1 MESTS
6 SYQLKQGDEDYI
18 FSLTLLEP
26 NIRLSLEDSRGQIY
40 AKVFSVEDIKS
51 LDQIF
56 SNVQAAFDI
65 VESFDNILRNEK
77 VRVEEESDLIQ
88 VVLYIAP
95 EDREIKIS
103 LNKEEGENVQPRE
116 EKIITFDENQLVN
129 QVGENLDLNTA
140 NYETGGEL
148 ETFDINN
155 VDSNINVD
163 NKELLQNVVQ
173 QNVENVAT
181 NEAEGFNYEQYFKD
195 DNLAN
200 TQNEGEYNI
209 NLETNVDANINT
221 DVNINTD
228 ANINTDVNT
237 NINTDTNNITETNYF
252 QNTNEFTNIEYNTD
266 INTNI
271 PQIQPQATEN
281 ITKTET
287 YENYSENIPQTS
299 ELNINIQPKKPEI
312 KYSLPFISRADNE
325 EPTIPTQNVNY
336 SNQVINQTTTTTTNT
351 NINLPKKT
359 QYHEVSLTL
368 PKDKKNEEEELRI
381 NKLRGEQIHI
391 KNQHAQINSKI
402 LELTNLIN
410 SYKSKISLLQGQQSN
425 QSELN
430 SLRAENQQIKQ
441 QLMELNKLRS
451 EVAQAGLLRNQLSEL
466 DSLRQKAAQV
476 DAIKSQLS
484 ELNNLK
490 MKLSQ
495 LSGMKDRFTEL
506 NKLKEEL
513 ARLNQL
519 KSQTSQTQSM
529 TQNITQQT
537 ETKMTRSIIKGDI
550 IQNLAELEMI
560 TRKINHAN
568 NKITLNLLYKAT
580 ADTDSAMAFHEKC
593 DRAENSLVLIETDKG
608 KRFGG
613 YTSKNWRGDCID
625 KEDENAFLFSLDKM
639 TTYDSIEGEPA
650 IGCYPKF
657 GPIFLG
663 CQIRIYD
670 NAFKEGGTT
679 FEKGMNYE
687 TEEDFE
693 LTGGDQKFG
702 VKEIEVYE
710 VIVE

>member
-26 NIRLSLEDSRGQIY
+26 NIKLSLEDSKGQIY
-40 AKVFSVEDIKS
+40 AKVFSLEDIKS

-56 SNVQAAFDI
+56 SSAESLFDI

-77 VRVEEESDLIQ
+77 VRVEEDESGLILI
-88 VVLYIAP
+88 VLYITS
-95 EDREIKIS
+95 EDRLIKIS
-103 LNKEEGENVQPRE
+103 LNKEEGENIQTHE
-116 EKIITFDENQLVN
+116 EKIIAFDENQVVN
-129 QVGENLDLNTA
+129 QIGENLDLNNA
-140 NYETGGEL
+140 NYEAEGEL
-148 ETFDINN
+148 KTFDTKN
-155 VDSNINVD
+155 VDSNINVV
-163 NKELLQNVVQ
+163 NNEFVKNEIQ

-181 NEAEGFNYEQYFKD
+181 NEAEGFNYEEYFKNN
-195 DNLAN
+195 NLTS
-200 TQNEGEYNI
+200 TQNENEYNV
-209 NLETNVDANINT
+209 NLETNT
-221 DVNINTD
+221 DVNIN
-228 ANINTDVNT
+228 NTDINT
-237 NINTDTNNITETNYF
+237 NINADINTNINAETNNITETNYF
-252 QNTNEFTNIEYNTD
+252 QNTEEFTNINYNTD
-266 INTNI
+266 INANANI
-271 PQIQPQATEN
+271 PQIQPKATESITN
-281 ITKTET
+281 IES
-287 YENYSENIPQTS
+287 YENVSANIPATS

-312 KYSLPFISRADNE
+312 KYSLPFITRADDE
-325 EPTIPTQNVNY
+325 GTTQNVNY
-336 SNQVINQTTTTTTNT
+336 TNQVINQTTTTSTTT

-368 PKDKKNEEEELRI
+368 PKDKKSEEEQLRI
-381 NKLRGEQIHI
+381 NKLKGEQIFI
-391 KNQHAQINSKI
+391 KNQHAEINSKI

-410 SYKSKISLLQGQQSN
+410 SYKSKISLLQGQQNN
-425 QSELN
+425 QNEIN

-451 EVAQAGLLRNQLSEL
+451 EVAQAGNLRSQLSEL
-466 DSLRQKAAQV
+466 DALRQKAAQV
-476 DAIKSQLS
+476 DAIKAQLS
-484 ELNNLK
+484 ELNSIK

-495 LSGMKDRFTEL
+495 LGGLKDRFNEL
-506 NKLKEEL
+506 NKLKLEL

-519 KSQTSQTQSM
+519 KSQASQNQSM
-529 TQNITQQT
+529 TQNITQET

-550 IQNLAELEMI
+550 IHNLSELEMI
-560 TRKINHAN
+560 TRKINRSN

-580 ADTDSAMAFHEKC
+580 ADTDSAFAFHEKC

-613 YTSKNWRGDCID
+613 FTSKNWRGDCQE

-663 CQIRIYD
+663 CQIRIFD

-679 FEKGMNYE
+679 YEKGMNYE